1 MNKTNNNMSVYLRQS
16 SGYDAHTQVGRSASG
31 RRFRSGTLS
40 VAPYGIVAAP
50 VSLQKSPLF
59 CDEYN
64 FLYSGISSTL
74 NQQHINSF
82 ALHDYN
88 FSLLLNNFDAIT
100 IKRNRYL

>member
-50 VSLQKSPLF
+50 VSLQ
-59 CDEYN
+59 N
-64 FLYSGISSTL
+64 FNGFYYYFMSSARL
-74 NQQHINSF
+74 SCM
-82 ALHDYN
+82 
-88 FSLLLNNFDAIT
+88 IT
-100 IKRNRYL
+100 IFHFYLTISMLSLSKGIDTCSDNLHSALS